1 MNRLAPP
8 RQNAKVAPTQSE
20 DKLQQ
25 RDAGLPAGSHQSF
38 PLQQTTKPPPKPKHE
53 RNKEQPGGQLEA
65 NPYVQ
70 PFTLEAALS
79 LSLDDQTVPWYLQ
92 GYDLF
97 IETRTS
103 KYQAQPHTSIN

>member
-1 MNRLAPP
+1 MNRLASP
-8 RQNAKVAPTQSE
+8 RLNAKVAPTQSE

-38 PLQQTTKPPPKPKHE
+38 PLQQTTKPPHTPKDE
-53 RNKEQPGGQLEA
+53 LNKEQTGEQLQA
-65 NPYVQ
+65 SPYEQ

-79 LSLDDQTVPWYLQ
+79 LSLNDQTVPWYLQ

-97 IETRTS
+97 METRTS
-103 KYQAQPHTSIN
+103 K